1 MRSEAC
7 SVFNRALGQMQME
20 MEMEMEQMQMQ
31 MPASPPCLV
40 REIAGKGVGMLA
52 QRKLYPGRFDQNCNR
67 TTLMFRRPDCCRE
80 ASVDNASGSL

>member
-20 MEMEMEQMQMQ
+20 MEMQMEMQMQ
-31 MPASPPCLV
+31 MAASPPCLV

>member
-20 MEMEMEQMQMQ
+20 MEMQMEMQMQ

-52 QRKLYPGRFDQNCNR
+52 QRKLYPGRFGQNCNR

>member
-20 MEMEMEQMQMQ
+20 MQMQMQ
-31 MPASPPCLV
+31 MEMSASPPCLV

-52 QRKLYPGRFDQNCNR
+52 QRKLYPGRFDQNCNW